1 MPYHCLMH
9 IKMTQ
14 TQLDLFN
21 SALESLTQF
30 VMETDADWCMVYD
43 FMEAQC
49 GELPDYAWDKVG
61 VVYEEFN
68 NDSRY

>member
-1 MPYHCLMH
+1 MH

-30 VMETDADWCMVYD
+30 VMETDADWGMVYD

-61 VVYEEFN
+61 EVYEPLM
-68 NDSRY
+68 NDTRF

>member
-1 MPYHCLMH
+1 MPYHTLMH

-21 SALESLTQF
+21 SALESLPQF
-30 VMETDADWCMVYD
+30 CEETDADWCMVYD

-49 GELPDYAWDKVG
+49 GTLTDAQWDEVGKV
-61 VVYEEFN
+61 YIPYL
-68 NDSRY
+68 NDTRY

>member
-43 FMEAQC
+43 FMEAQV
-49 GELPDYAWDKVG
+49 GTLTEPQWDEVEML
-61 VVYEEFN
+61 YFNYN
-68 NDSRY
+68 NDTRY